1 MEALLAVNSVDSGVS
16 VGPSQLGGLGLF
28 VNKDIDGEI
37 LRIGREHTY
46 SIYTC
51 LELSKKIKDQTE
63 PPVIKSLLGFYC
75 NGLPNETRILICYM
89 IGFEV
94 LRRLGKLEGYKEL
107 QQYLNVL
114 LRTEIG
120 NLWQDEEPLLES
132 YYELEPGNS
141 LVNATLLEKQSG
153 EVSELSRFISE
164 TWRVTFEEHAIQQL
178 VAAVRSRTLE
188 VPRKVSDDDD
198 FSVDVTLVP
207 LLDFANHDNS
217 KQNAYFDLDPK
228 TDEIVLLAKRPLSGG
243 SEVLIS
249 YTPVEE
255 MTRMFITYGFYPRS
269 DGLKV
274 VDVPFW
280 GYHHF
285 DRSEELA
292 QYVFQQ
298 RQPTNLQFVLEYADG
313 QLVDLFLNMASNYS
327 FAGLIGP
334 DDVPTVMEN
343 ASEEQIDGAL
353 STLLELVE
361 SYFAERVER
370 AQEFAK
376 FCDDYE
382 AENGTK
388 NIRQLVQFHL
398 ELYNKY
404 LDKMRQIA
412 PRAGSE
418 SLYDLVMVDGDDWVE
433 HRLPP
438 VYNFLTRELA
448 RH

>member
-1 MEALLAVNSVDSGVS
+1 METLLAVNSIDSGVS

-28 VNKDIDGEI
+28 VDKDTDGEI
-37 LRIGREHTY
+37 LRIGRQHIY

-51 LELSKKIKDQTE
+51 LELSQKLEDQTQA
-63 PPVIKSLLGFYC
+63 PVIRSLLSFYC
-75 NGLPNETRILICYM
+75 NGPPNETRILTCYM
-89 IGFEV
+89 VGFEV
-94 LRRLGKLEGYKEL
+94 LRRLGKLEGFKEL
-107 QQYLNVL
+107 QKYLDIL
-114 LRTEIG
+114 LSTEID

-153 EVSELSRFISE
+153 EVEELSKYIFE
-164 TWRVTFEEHAIQQL
+164 TWRVTLQEHEIRQL
-178 VAAVRSRTLE
+178 VAAIRSRTLE
-188 VPRKVSDDDD
+188 VPRKISDDE
-198 FSVDVTLVP
+198 FSVDITLVP

-217 KQNAYFDLDPK
+217 KQNAYFDLDPE
-228 TDEIVLLAKRPLSGG
+228 TDEVVLLAKRPLSGG

-255 MTRMFITYGFYPRS
+255 MTQMFVTYGFYPRS

-280 GYHHF
+280 GYYHF
-285 DRSEELA
+285 DQSEELA

-327 FAGLIGP
+327 FAGLIGT

-353 STLLELVE
+353 SALLRVVE
-361 SYFAERVER
+361 SFFKERVEHL
-370 AQEFAK
+370 EKFAK

-388 NIRQLVQFHL
+388 NIRQLVQFQL

-404 LDKMRQIA
+404 LDKMRHLVPQ
-412 PRAGSE
+412 AGSD
-418 SLYDLVMVDGDDWVE
+418 SLYDLIMIDGDEWVE
-433 HRLPP
+433 YRLPP
-438 VYNFLTRELA
+438 VYNFVTRKLA

>member
-1 MEALLAVNSVDSGVS
+1 METLFAVNSADSSVS

-28 VNKDIDGEI
+28 VNKDTDGEI
-37 LRIGREHTY
+37 LRIGRQHIY
-46 SIYTC
+46 NIYTC
-51 LELSKKIKDQTE
+51 LELCKKLEDQTE
-63 PPVIKSLLGFYC
+63 APVIRSLLGFYC
-75 NGLPNETRILICYM
+75 NGPPNETRILTCYM
-89 IGFEV
+89 VGFEV
-94 LRRLGKLEGYKEL
+94 LRRLGKLEGYQEL
-107 QQYLNVL
+107 QQYLNIL
-114 LRTEIG
+114 LRTEID

-141 LVNATLLEKQSG
+141 LMNATLLEKQSG
-153 EVSELSRFISE
+153 EVEELSKYISE
-164 TWRVTFEEHAIQQL
+164 TWKVTVEEHEIHQL
-178 VAAVRSRTLE
+178 VAAIRSRTLE
-188 VPRKVSDDDD
+188 VPRKISDDE
-198 FSVDVTLVP
+198 FSVDITLVP
-207 LLDFANHDNS
+207 LLDFANHDNA
-217 KQNAYFDLDPK
+217 KQNAYFDLDPE
-228 TDEIVLLAKRPLSGG
+228 TDEVVLIAKGLLSGG

-255 MTRMFITYGFYPRS
+255 MTQMFVTYGFHPRS

-280 GYHHF
+280 GYYHF

-327 FAGLIGP
+327 FAGLIAM
-334 DDVPTVMEN
+334 DDVQSVMEK

-353 STLLELVE
+353 ATLLGLVE
-361 SYFAERVER
+361 SCFRERIER
-370 AQEFAK
+370 LEKFAK

-388 NIRQLVQFHL
+388 NIKQLVQFQL

-404 LDKMRQIA
+404 LDKMQQTA
-412 PRAGSE
+412 PQAGTG
-418 SLYDLVMVDGDDWVE
+418 SLYDLVMIDGDDWVE
-433 HRLPP
+433 YRLPP
-438 VYNFLTRELA
+438 VYNFVTRELA

>member
-1 MEALLAVNSVDSGVS
+1 METLLAVNRIDSGIS

-28 VNKDIDGEI
+28 VDKDTDGEI
-37 LRIGREHTY
+37 LRVGRQHVY
-46 SIYTC
+46 NIYTC
-51 LELSKKIKDQTE
+51 LELSQKLEDQSQT
-63 PPVIKSLLGFYC
+63 PVIKTLLGFYC
-75 NGLPNETRILICYM
+75 NGPPNETRILTCYM
-89 IGFEV
+89 VGFEV
-94 LRRLGKLEGYKEL
+94 LRRLGKLGEFKEL
-107 QQYLNVL
+107 QGYLDIL
-114 LRTEIG
+114 LSTKID
-120 NLWQDEEPLLES
+120 NLWQDEELLLES
-132 YYELEPGNS
+132 FYELEPGNS

-153 EVSELSRFISE
+153 EVEELSKYIFE
-164 TWRVTFEEHAIQQL
+164 TWRVTLQEREIQKL
-178 VAAVRSRTLE
+178 VAAIRSRTLE
-188 VPRKVSDDDD
+188 VPRKISDDE
-198 FSVDVTLVP
+198 FSVDITLVP

-217 KQNAYFDLDPK
+217 KQNAYFDFDPE
-228 TDEIVLLAKRPLSGG
+228 TNEVVLLAKRPLSGG

-255 MTRMFITYGFYPRS
+255 MTRMFLTYGFYPRS

-280 GYHHF
+280 GYYHF
-285 DRSEELA
+285 DQSEELA

-327 FAGLIGP
+327 FAGLIGT
-334 DDVPTVMEN
+334 DDVSTVMES

-353 STLLELVE
+353 SAFLRMVE
-361 SYFAERVER
+361 SSFKERIER
-370 AQEFAK
+370 LEKFAK

-388 NIRQLVQFHL
+388 NISQLVQFQL

-404 LDKMRQIA
+404 VDKMRHLVPQ
-412 PRAGSE
+412 AGSD
-418 SLYDLVMVDGDDWVE
+418 SLYDLVMIDGDEWVE
-433 HRLPP
+433 YRLPP
-438 VYNFLTRELA
+438 VYNFVTRKLA